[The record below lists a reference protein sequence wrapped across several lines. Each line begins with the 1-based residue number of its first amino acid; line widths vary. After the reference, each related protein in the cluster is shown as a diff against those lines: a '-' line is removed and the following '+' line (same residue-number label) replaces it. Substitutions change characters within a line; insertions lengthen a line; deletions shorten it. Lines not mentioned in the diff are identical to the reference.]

1 VTGYPADQTQ
11 SVTILVP
18 PSDKNG
24 VVSDVASKPI
34 FLAAPAERVDASK
47 RMGIDHVMLIDA
59 TGRILVSVDMAK
71 KLRWVEQDVIA
82 QPLL

>member
-1 VTGYPADQTQ
+1 
-11 SVTILVP
+11 
-18 PSDKNG
+18 
-24 VVSDVASKPI
+24 
-34 FLAAPAERVDASK
+34 
-47 RMGIDHVMLIDA
+47 MGIDHVMLIDA